1 MIQHYKSPSEAD
13 YTKITKE
20 QIHLQI
26 QWFNQQPRGHGLAVL
41 TLLVICVILQVLRW
55 LSSMAVKSPML
66 TTVGTPWCRAVQDA
80 VLCVVDCPHNCFG
93 RNLSANQG
101 RISRKGRA
109 KIIHDTH
116 MSTTREHGRTT
127 RMHKISRYNCAHA
140 EDCEGRKKYK
150 VSKARRI
157 ECRKPKNRELDIVPV
172 FIYTDVS
179 SRHGQE
185 QIWKTES

>member
-1 MIQHYKSPSEAD
+1 MVQSTATWARPGGLDIIGHLRHTASAPLVELYGSE
-13 YTKITKE
+13 
-20 QIHLQI
+20 
-26 QWFNQQPRGHGLAVL
+26 N
-41 TLLVICVILQVLRW
+41 
-55 LSSMAVKSPML
+55 PML

-101 RISRKGRA
+101 RVRRKGRA
-109 KIIHDTH
+109 KMIHDTH

-127 RMHKISRYNCAHA
+127 RMHKVGRYNCAHA

-157 ECRKPKNRELDIVPV
+157 ENLTSFQCSFIRTSAPATGRNRSGRRRADTRQMSVE
-172 FIYTDVS
+172 THS
-179 SRHGQE
+179 THTAGNAE
-185 QIWKTES
+185 T